1 MSCSHRADEQV
12 YPPRPHPTRDRL
24 EVTVLRSVSQR
35 TAVLMCAVA
44 IVLTPASEAAGAQAV
59 AAQEAVRT
67 SGDAASRASV
77 EARTRPIYEAATQ
90 HGAHQVFALVRD
102 SSVGPDGSLGTEAT
116 GVVLDRAIGRIV
128 ASSWTATGK
137 YSVEYLPCPRLASDG
152 VRDLRLLRRNRA
164 KGPLAQF
171 HGADRV
177 GTANLFRRS
186 PGPCLRGI
194 TGGRRTG
201 SRD

>member
-1 MSCSHRADEQV
+1 
-12 YPPRPHPTRDRL
+12 
-24 EVTVLRSVSQR
+24 VLLSVSQR

-44 IVLTPASEAAGAQAV
+44 IVLTPASEAAGAV

-90 HGAHQVFALVRD
+90 HGAHHVFALVRD

-137 YSVEYLPCPRLASDG
+137 YSVEYYRARDSLLMAYETFVYFDETAPKDHWRNFMGLTAWERRTYFDDHQVLVFAESRGAAAPAPGTDAARLRGQADRLAS
-152 VRDLRLLRRNRA
+152 LL
-164 KGPLAQF
+164 LA
-171 HGADRV
+171 RV
-177 GTANLFRRS
+177 E
-186 PGPCLRGI
+186 
-194 TGGRRTG
+194 
-201 SRD
+201 